1 MYYLTVFK
9 IKRLKT
15 VRISFEWGIFDEVLP
30 YKKNK
35 FVLSNY
41 IKYKNRFCF
50 FIYCGCTFKVINHG
64 YIYIHFSG
72 GAN

>member
-1 MYYLTVFK
+1 MHYLTVFK

-30 YKKNK
+30 YKKIG
-35 FVLSNY
+35 FV
-41 IKYKNRFCF
+41 F
-50 FIYCGCTFKVINHG
+50 FIYCGCTFKVINRG

-72 GAN
+72 GAD